1 MPLSVRV
8 GAKPVLSGDWRRAR
22 GVPARRGRVS
32 STGARGEARHR
43 VRAGAP
49 ENGAVRLRAGH
60 ARRADKMRVS
70 PLTRCR
76 ARPDMELKWLEDF
89 VSLAETRSFS
99 RSAEL
104 RHITQPAFS
113 RRIQA
118 LEAWL
123 GTELIDRSVY
133 PTRLTQAG
141 EVFYE
146 QALAMLSQF
155 HEARTLLRGQ
165 TGVPAATIEFAV
177 PHTLSLTYFPRWLEH
192 IEARLGRIRTR
203 LRALNVHDAVL
214 SLVEGGCDLVMGY
227 HHPSHPVALDAARY
241 DMLILGSEPISPFSS
256 VTKGGRARYT
266 LPANPDAPVPYLSY
280 TPNAYLGR
288 MTEVI
293 IATAPMRL
301 HLDKVYETDMAEG
314 LKAMAL
320 AGHGIAFLPHSAV
333 EDAVEEGR
341 LIRLDRG
348 TRGTPAGQFTL
359 TMDIRLYRDK
369 LASQGSEPRQA
380 LMRALW
386 DAVGEELAQ
395 ASAQTP
401 AA

>member
-1 MPLSVRV
+1 
-8 GAKPVLSGDWRRAR
+8 
-22 GVPARRGRVS
+22 
-32 STGARGEARHR
+32 
-43 VRAGAP
+43 
-49 ENGAVRLRAGH
+49 
-60 ARRADKMRVS
+60 
-70 PLTRCR
+70 
-76 ARPDMELKWLEDF
+76 MELKWLEDF

-141 EVFYE
+141 QVFYE

-165 TGVPAATIEFAV
+165 TDVPAATIEFAV
-177 PHTLSLTYFPRWLEH
+177 PHTLSFTYFPRWLEH

-227 HHPSHPVALDAARY
+227 HHPSHPVALDPVRY
-241 DMLILGSEPISPFSS
+241 DMLTIGTEPISPFAA
-256 VTKGGRARYT
+256 VTKGGRARFT
-266 LPANPDAPVPYLSY
+266 LPASADSPAPYLSY

-288 MTEVI
+288 MTETI
-293 IATAPMRL
+293 IATSASRL
-301 HLDKVYETDMAEG
+301 YLDKVYETDMAEG

-320 AGHGIAFLPHSAV
+320 AGHGVAFLPHSAV
-333 EDAVEEGR
+333 EDAVDEGR
-341 LIRLDRG
+341 LVRLDRG
-348 TRGTPAGQFTL
+348 TRGTSAGRFTL

-369 LASQGSEPRQA
+369 MASQGDEPCQA

-386 DAVGEELAQ
+386 DAVVKEVSRPAPRKPSERYAQ
-395 ASAQTP
+395 NA
-401 AA
+401 

>member
-1 MPLSVRV
+1 
-8 GAKPVLSGDWRRAR
+8 
-22 GVPARRGRVS
+22 
-32 STGARGEARHR
+32 
-43 VRAGAP
+43 
-49 ENGAVRLRAGH
+49 
-60 ARRADKMRVS
+60 
-70 PLTRCR
+70 
-76 ARPDMELKWLEDF
+76 MELKWLEDF

-141 EVFYE
+141 NVFYE

-155 HEARTLLRGQ
+155 HEARTQLRGQ
-165 TGVPAATIEFAV
+165 AGVEAATIEFAV

-227 HHPSHPVALDAARY
+227 HHPSHPVALDPVRY
-241 DMLILGSEPISPFSS
+241 DMLTLGTEPISPFSA
-256 VTKGGRARYT
+256 VTKGGRARFT
-266 LPANPDAPVPYLSY
+266 LPATAESPVPYLSY

-293 IATAPMRL
+293 IATSPARL
-301 HLDKVYETDMAEG
+301 YLDKVYETDMAEG
-314 LKAMAL
+314 LKAMTL
-320 AGHGIAFLPHSAV
+320 AGHGVAFLPYSAV
-333 EDAVEEGR
+333 EDAVDEGK

-359 TMDIRLYRDK
+359 TMEIRLYRDK
-369 LASQGSEPRQA
+369 LAAQSGEPRQA
-380 LMRALW
+380 VMRALW
-386 DAVGEELAQ
+386 EAVDEELLK
-395 ASAQTP
+395 ASAQTR

>member
-1 MPLSVRV
+1 
-8 GAKPVLSGDWRRAR
+8 
-22 GVPARRGRVS
+22 
-32 STGARGEARHR
+32 
-43 VRAGAP
+43 
-49 ENGAVRLRAGH
+49 
-60 ARRADKMRVS
+60 
-70 PLTRCR
+70 
-76 ARPDMELKWLEDF
+76 
-89 VSLAETRSFS
+89 
-99 RSAEL
+99 AEL

-123 GTELIDRSVY
+123 GTDLIDRSVY

-141 EVFYE
+141 QVFYE

-165 TGVPAATIEFAV
+165 GGVPDATIDFAV
-177 PHTLSLTYFPRWLEH
+177 PHTLSLTYFPRWLQH
-192 IEARLGRIRTR
+192 IEARLGRINTR

-227 HHPSHPVALDAARY
+227 HHPSHPVALDPARY
-241 DMLILGSEPISPFSS
+241 DMLTLGTEPISPFSA
-256 VTKGGRARYT
+256 VNKGGRARFT
-266 LPANPDAPVPYLSY
+266 LPGAANAPVPYLSY

-293 IATAPMRL
+293 IATSAVRL

-333 EDAVEEGR
+333 ANEIDEGR

-359 TMDIRLYRDK
+359 TMEIRLYRDK
-369 LASQGSEPRQA
+369 LASKGGDARQQ
-380 LMRALW
+380 LLLKLW
-386 DAVGEELAQ
+386 EAVGEERAKVEKSETQ
-395 ASAQTP
+395 AT
-401 AA
+401 

>member
-1 MPLSVRV
+1 
-8 GAKPVLSGDWRRAR
+8 
-22 GVPARRGRVS
+22 
-32 STGARGEARHR
+32 
-43 VRAGAP
+43 
-49 ENGAVRLRAGH
+49 
-60 ARRADKMRVS
+60 
-70 PLTRCR
+70 
-76 ARPDMELKWLEDF
+76 MELKWLEDF

-123 GTELIDRSVY
+123 GTDLIDRSVY

-141 EVFYE
+141 QVFYE

-165 TGVPAATIEFAV
+165 GGVPDATIDFAV
-177 PHTLSLTYFPRWLEH
+177 PHTLSLTYFPRWLQH
-192 IEARLGRIRTR
+192 IEARLGRINTR

-227 HHPSHPVALDAARY
+227 HHPSHPVALDPARY
-241 DMLILGSEPISPFSS
+241 DMLTLGTEPISPFSA
-256 VTKGGRARYT
+256 VNKGGRARFT
-266 LPANPDAPVPYLSY
+266 LPGAANAPVPYLSY

-293 IATAPMRL
+293 IATSAVRL

-333 EDAVEEGR
+333 ANEIDEGR

-359 TMDIRLYRDK
+359 TMEIRLYRDK
-369 LASQGSEPRQA
+369 LASKGGDARQQ
-380 LMRALW
+380 LLLKLW
-386 DAVGEELAQ
+386 EAVGEERAKVEKSETQ
-395 ASAQTP
+395 AT
-401 AA
+401 

>member
-1 MPLSVRV
+1 
-8 GAKPVLSGDWRRAR
+8 
-22 GVPARRGRVS
+22 
-32 STGARGEARHR
+32 
-43 VRAGAP
+43 
-49 ENGAVRLRAGH
+49 
-60 ARRADKMRVS
+60 
-70 PLTRCR
+70 
-76 ARPDMELKWLEDF
+76 MELKWLEDF
-89 VSLAETRSFS
+89 VALAETRSFS

-123 GTELIDRSVY
+123 GTDLIDRSVY

-141 EVFYE
+141 NVFYE

-155 HEARTLLRGQ
+155 HEARTLLLRGQ
-165 TGVPAATIEFAV
+165 TSVPAATIEFAV

-227 HHPSHPVALDAARY
+227 HHPSHPVALDPARY
-241 DMLILGSEPISPFSS
+241 DMLTLGSEPISPFSA
-256 VTKGGRARYT
+256 VTKGGRARFT
-266 LPANPDAPVPYLSY
+266 LPASADAPVPYLSY

-293 IATAPMRL
+293 IATSPTRL
-301 HLDKVYETDMAEG
+301 NLDKVYETDMAEG

-320 AGHGIAFLPHSAV
+320 AGHGVAFLPHSAV
-333 EDAVEEGR
+333 EDAVDEGK

-359 TMDIRLYRDK
+359 TMEIRLYRDK
-369 LASQGSEPRQA
+369 MASQGDEPRQP

-386 DAVGEELAQ
+386 DAVGEELLK
-395 ASAQTP
+395 ASAETP